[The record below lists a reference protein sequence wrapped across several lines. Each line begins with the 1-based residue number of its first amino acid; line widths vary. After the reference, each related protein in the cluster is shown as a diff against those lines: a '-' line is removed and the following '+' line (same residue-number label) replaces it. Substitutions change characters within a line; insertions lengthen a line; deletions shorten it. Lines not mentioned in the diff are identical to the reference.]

1 MKKDIILAGVGGQGI
16 LSIAYVIDQAAIE
29 AGFSIKQAE
38 IHGMSQRGGAIYSH
52 LRISDSVIASD
63 LIPMGSADLIISV
76 EPIEGMRYISYLAP
90 EGILI
95 TSSSPVMNIANYP
108 DLDEVVENIASLK
121 RHILVNAEPL
131 ARRAG
136 SFKAQNMVM
145 LGAAASYLPLDPEL
159 LRKHIGELFAPG
171 GEKLVNLNLTAFES
185 GERMS
190 RFYSSL
196 VEAGADTRVA
206 FILSSKILPE
216 PEALKG
222 IDQWAKLLSKRAE
235 VLTPILKEFS
245 GEISPEGEI
254 PRRLLA
260 LSPAEL
266 EKERVFSVLAG

>member
-1 MKKDIILAGVGGQGI
+1 MKRDIILAGVGGQGI

-29 AGFSIKQAE
+29 TGLSIKQAE
-38 IHGMSQRGGAIYSH
+38 IHGMSQRGGAVYSH

-63 LIPMGSADLIISV
+63 LIPLGSADLIISV
-76 EPIEGMRYISYLAP
+76 EPIEGLRYLSYLAL

-95 TSSSPVMNIANYP
+95 TSSSPMMNIVNYP
-108 DLDEVVENIASLK
+108 DIDEVVENIASLK
-121 RHILVNAEPL
+121 KHILVSAEPL

-145 LGAAASYLPLDPEL
+145 LGAASSYLSLDPEL
-159 LRKHIGELFAPG
+159 IKKHIGELFEPR
-171 GEKLVNLNLTAFES
+171 GERLVELNLSAFET
-185 GERMS
+185 GERMG

-196 VEAGADTRVA
+196 LEAGVDARAA
-206 FILSSKILPE
+206 FILSSKIAPE

-222 IDQWAKLLSKRAE
+222 VDLWAKLLSERAE
-235 VLTPILKEFS
+235 ALVPLLSAFS
-245 GEISPEGEI
+245 AEIAPEGEI

-260 LSPAEL
+260 LSPAEF